1 MTLSQSPKLS
11 DEEEKIAQK
20 HSNEKVE
27 VSDIYNQKYISP
39 CANACPAG
47 INIPGFLA
55 LIAAGRNLD
64 AYKVMRRN
72 NPLSS
77 MCGRVCPHPCEDQ
90 CRRAEIEKEDAL
102 NICVLKSFAAD
113 IVKEQGGLEEECLPN
128 TGKRVAIIGAGP
140 SGLTC
145 AYFLRRLGHSVT
157 IYESLPLP
165 GGMGAFGIPEYRLPM
180 EGILWEVGLIEKLGV
195 KILTNT
201 TVGKDISFEELRK
214 KFHAVFLSTGLPK
227 GNYIGLEGEHA
238 IEVYQ
243 AVDFLRDLKLA
254 LHNNTELP
262 KVGERVVVVGGGNV
276 AVDAIRSA
284 KRLGGKEL
292 TLVCLEQRE
301 EMPAWDH
308 EIAACTDEDIGI
320 NNGWGPEAILTDKD
334 NHVRKIVFKQ
344 CTDVFDDSGRFS
356 PQYCEDVNVE
366 YDADT
371 IIMAI
376 GQSPDVSYLKGV
388 EGLNWFRKD
397 RWLSAE
403 AHTQKTGLHGVFAG
417 GDMLKPGL
425 MIEAIGHGRTAAQS
439 IDMYLGGT
447 GQLFTKDDVVI
458 PLPPLDPKNWSVK
471 RQHIDEISERER
483 DTTFK
488 EISLGLN
495 TKSGP
500 AETTRCIGCA
510 IMQIDSEKCIGCGTC
525 IKNCLAEAIAFNIT
539 TKEFVFGERK
549 IRKAVIDPKMC
560 ICCGLC
566 ASECP
571 VNAISSVN
579 WSDELYFAEITNF
592 TKQSGERI

>member
-1 MTLSQSPKLS
+1 MTQTSQPPNVNQ
-11 DEEEKIAQK
+11 EEEKKIRK
-20 HSNEKVE
+20 HSSEKVE
-27 VSDIYNQKYISP
+27 VSDIVEPKYISP

-55 LIAAGRNLD
+55 LIAAGRHLD

-90 CRRAEIEKEDAL
+90 CRRAELEKENAL

-113 IVKEQGGLEEECLPN
+113 RVKKAGGLAEDCLPN
-128 TGKRVAIIGAGP
+128 TGKRIAIVGAGP
-140 SGLTC
+140 AGLTC
-145 AYFLRRLGHSVT
+145 AYFLQRLGHNVT
-157 IYESLPLP
+157 IYESLPVP
-165 GGMGAFGIPEYRLPM
+165 GGMGSVGIPEYRLPM
-180 EGILWEVGLIEKLGV
+180 EVILWEVGLIEKLGV
-195 KILTNT
+195 KIIYNT
-201 TVGKDISFEELRK
+201 TVGKDITFEELRK
-214 KFHAVFLSTGLPK
+214 KHHAIFLSTGLPQ

-254 LHNNTELP
+254 LHNKTDLP

-284 KRLGGKEL
+284 KRLGAKEL

-320 NNGWGPEAILTDKD
+320 NNGWGPEAILTTKD

-344 CTDVFDDSGRFS
+344 CTDVFDESGRFS
-356 PQYCEDVNVE
+356 PQYCEDENIE

-371 IIMAI
+371 VIMAI

-403 AHTQKTGLHGVFAG
+403 AHTQKTGLPGVFAG

-447 GQLFTKDDVVI
+447 GRLNTKDDVVI
-458 PLPPLDPKNWSVK
+458 PLPPLDTKNWSVT
-471 RQHIDEISERER
+471 RQHVDEIREKER

-488 EISLGLN
+488 EVSLGLN
-495 TKSGP
+495 EKTGIM
-500 AETTRCIGCA
+500 ETTRCIGCA
-510 IMQIDSEKCIGCGTC
+510 IMQIERDKCIGCGTC
-525 IKNCLAEAIAFNIT
+525 IKNCPNQAISFNIS
-539 TKEFVFGERK
+539 TKQYVFGEVK
-549 IRKAVIDPKMC
+549 IRKAVVDPKMC
-560 ICCGLC
+560 ECCGICL
-566 ASECP
+566 SECP
-571 VNAISSVN
+571 VNAISTVN
-579 WSDELYFAEITNF
+579 WSDSLYFEEIAKF
-592 TKQSGERI
+592 TEDSN

>member
-1 MTLSQSPKLS
+1 MTISQSPKLS

-20 HSNEKVE
+20 HSNEKV
-27 VSDIYNQKYISP
+27 VISDIYEQKYISP

-55 LIAAGRNLD
+55 LIAAGRHLD

-102 NICVLKSFAAD
+102 NICILKSFAAD
-113 IVKEQGGLEEECLPN
+113 TVKGKGGLEEECLPD
-128 TGKRVAIIGAGP
+128 TRKRVAIVGAGP
-140 SGLTC
+140 AGLTC
-145 AYFLRRLGHSVT
+145 AYFLRRMGHNVT
-157 IYESLPLP
+157 IYESLPIP
-165 GGMGAFGIPEYRLPM
+165 GGMGAVGIPEYRLPM

-195 KILTNT
+195 KIIYNT
-201 TVGKDISFEELRK
+201 TVGKDITFDELRK
-214 KFHAVFLSTGLPK
+214 KNHAVFLSTGLPK

-254 LHNNTELP
+254 IYNNTEPP

-284 KRLGGKEL
+284 KRLGAKEL

-320 NNGWGPEAILTDKD
+320 NNGWGPEVILTTKD

-344 CTDVFDDSGRFS
+344 CTDVFDESGRFS
-356 PQYCEDVNVE
+356 PQYCEDENVE
-366 YDADT
+366 YDVDT
-371 IIMAI
+371 VIMAI
-376 GQSPDVSYLKGV
+376 GQSPDVSYLKDV
-388 EGLNWFRKD
+388 EGLTWFRKD

-403 AHTQKTGLHGVFAG
+403 KYTQKAGLPGVFAG

-425 MIEAIGHGRTAAQS
+425 MIECIGHGRTAAQS
-439 IDMYLGGT
+439 IDKYLGGT
-447 GQLFTKDDVVI
+447 GKLYIEDDVVI
-458 PLPPLDPKNWSVK
+458 PLPPLDPHNWTVK
-471 RQHIDEISERER
+471 RQHVDEISERER

-495 TKSGP
+495 NKSGL

-510 IMQIDSEKCIGCGTC
+510 IMQIDRDKCIGCGTC
-525 IKNCLAEAIAFNIT
+525 VKNCPSQAIAFNIT
-539 TKEFVFGERK
+539 TKHYVFGDQK
-549 IRKAVIDPKMC
+549 IRKAVIDPKLC
-560 ICCGLC
+560 LCCGLC
-566 ASECP
+566 GSECP
-571 VNAISSVN
+571 VNAISTVN
-579 WSDELYFAEITNF
+579 WNDELYFEEIAQF
-592 TKQSGERI
+592 SKQTGEGN

>member
-1 MTLSQSPKLS
+1 MTISQSPKLTP
-11 DEEEKIAQK
+11 EEEKKIQK

-27 VSDIYNQKYISP
+27 VSDIVEPKYVSP

-55 LIAAGRNLD
+55 LIAAGRHID

-113 IVKEQGGLEEECLPN
+113 QVKATGDIKEECLPN
-128 TGKRVAIIGAGP
+128 TGKRVAIVGAGP
-140 SGLTC
+140 AGLTC
-145 AYFLRRLGHSVT
+145 GYFLRRLGHEVT
-157 IYESLPLP
+157 IYEANPVP
-165 GGMGAFGIPEYRLPM
+165 GGMGSVGIPEYRLPM
-180 EGILWEVGLIEKLGV
+180 EVILWEIGLIEKLGV

-201 TVGKDISFEELRK
+201 KVGKDISFEELRK
-214 KFHAVFLSTGLPK
+214 KYHAVFLSTGLPK

-243 AVDFLRDLKLA
+243 AVDFLKELKLA
-254 LHNNTELP
+254 LYNKTEPP

-284 KRLGGKEL
+284 KRLGAKEL
-292 TLVCLEQRE
+292 TLVCLEQRD

-320 NNGWGPEAILTDKD
+320 NNGWGPEAILTTRD

-344 CTDVFDDSGRFS
+344 CTDVFDESGRFS
-356 PQYCEDVNVE
+356 PQYCEDVNTE
-366 YDADT
+366 YEVDT
-371 IIMAI
+371 VIMAI
-376 GQSPDVSYLKGV
+376 GQSPDVSYLKEV
-388 EGLNWFRKD
+388 DGLNWFRKD

-403 AHTQKTGLHGVFAG
+403 AHTQKTGLPGVFAG

-425 MIEAIGHGRTAAQS
+425 MIEAISHGRTAAQS

-447 GQLFTKDDVVI
+447 GHLYTNDDVSI
-458 PLPPLDPKNWSVK
+458 PLPPLDPKNWSTK
-471 RQHIDEISERER
+471 RHHVDEISERER

-488 EISLGLN
+488 EVSLGLN
-495 TKSGP
+495 EKTGP
-500 AETTRCIGCA
+500 AETIRCIGCA
-510 IMQIDSEKCIGCGTC
+510 IMQIDRNKCIGCGTC
-525 IKNCLAEAIAFNIT
+525 IKNCPNQAISFEIT
-539 TKEFVFGERK
+539 LKQFVFGECK
-549 IRKAVIDPKMC
+549 IRKAVVDPKLC
-560 ICCGLC
+560 ECCGICL
-566 ASECP
+566 SECP
-571 VNAISSVN
+571 VNAISTVN
-579 WSDELYFAEITNF
+579 WNDSIYFAEIAKFMEDGN
-592 TKQSGERI
+592 

>member
-1 MTLSQSPKLS
+1 MTITEPPISN
-11 DEEEKIAQK
+11 DEKEKIAQK

-27 VSDIYNQKYISP
+27 VSDIYDQKYISP

-47 INIPGFLA
+47 INIPGFLS
-55 LIAAGRNLD
+55 LIAARRYLD
-64 AYKVMRRN
+64 AYIVMRRN

-113 IVKEQGGLEEECLPN
+113 NVQKNGGLEEECLPN
-128 TGKRVAIIGAGP
+128 SGKRIAIIGAGP
-140 SGLTC
+140 AGLTC

-157 IYESLPLP
+157 IYESLPVP
-165 GGMGAFGIPEYRLPM
+165 GGMGSVGIPEYRLPM
-180 EGILWEVGLIEKLGV
+180 EVILWEVGLIEKLGV

-201 TVGKDISFEELRK
+201 TVGKDISFEEIRK
-214 KFHAVFLSTGLPK
+214 KYHAVFLSTGLPK
-227 GNYIGLEGEHA
+227 GNYIGIEGEHA

-254 LHNNTELP
+254 IYNKRDLP

-284 KRLGGKEL
+284 KRLGAKEL

-308 EIAACTDEDIGI
+308 EIAACTDEDIDI
-320 NNGWGPEAILTDKD
+320 NNGWGPEAILTTKD

-344 CTDVFDDSGRFS
+344 CTDVFDDNGRFS
-356 PQYCEDVNVE
+356 PQYCEDENVE
-366 YDADT
+366 YDVDT
-371 IIMAI
+371 VIMAI
-376 GQSPDVSYLKGV
+376 GQSPEVSYLKDV
-388 EGLNWFRKD
+388 EGLTWFRKD

-403 AHTQKTGLHGVFAG
+403 EHTQKTGLPDVFVG

-425 MIEAIGHGRTAAQS
+425 MIDAIGHGRTAAQS

-447 GQLFTKDDVVI
+447 GKLFTKDDVVI
-458 PLPPLDPKNWSVK
+458 PLPPLNPKNWSTK
-471 RQHIDEISERER
+471 RQHVDEISERER

-495 TKSGP
+495 KKSGTM
-500 AETTRCIGCA
+500 ETTRCIGCA
-510 IMQIDSEKCIGCGTC
+510 IMQIDREKCIGCGTC
-525 IKNCLAEAIAFNIT
+525 VKNCPSQAISFNIT
-539 TKEFVFGERK
+539 AEQFVFGERK

-560 ICCGLC
+560 LCCGLC
-566 ASECP
+566 GAECP
-571 VNAISSVN
+571 VNAISTVN
-579 WSDELYFAEITNF
+579 WSDELYFEEIAHF
-592 TKQSGERI
+592 TKQSGDRT